1 MKFPEYFT
9 KDCFRDEEETVIE
22 GKIRALLKEMTNE
35 EKAELCHGG
44 SNPPEV
50 GQVGNG
56 GYLKGVPRL
65 GVPEIRMY
73 DGPAG
78 VTSIYETT
86 GLPAEEMLASSWS
99 RELAKD
105 YGSVT
110 GSENQ
115 MISGNCQLGAEV
127 DLVRTTHFNRTRDML
142 GEDPYLAG
150 ELAVPLVKGIQ
161 KHHVIAVLKHFAGYI
176 VSVDPADTADMI
188 IDEQTMQELYL
199 RPFARCIHEAD
210 ALGIMTTYSRVNG
223 PYAAN
228 AKPLIW
234 DVLRKQWGYRGLTM
248 CDWGGNHSF
257 SLVKGMDMEMPLG
270 AYNSTERILKFL
282 DQGKLSEESLD
293 AAAGHV
299 LYALGKA
306 GYLSLVTMDE
316 QGKIQSQEGRVA
328 PIRMPDTYGQ
338 QDQLRQKNADIAQ
351 EVALKGAVL
360 LKNERE
366 ALPLTKEDWEQEK
379 DVVLVGFGGS
389 YGICG
394 YGQERSYGTLS
405 YMRSPIEEI
414 KELSECPQAFSAQV
428 GIDYAGAC
436 MDSRYLYTDAEGE
449 SHGLVRSYG
458 ISQEDGYRPPLMSMN
473 AGGGGEEFFGVASRD
488 EEEDEEEGSLDFRP
502 MELFMPGSDAADME
516 GKKTGEVCCID
527 KTLEFTC
534 GAGNYTWKNQK
545 DGKAFPKGSAYTW
558 KGYLQVEEDGEYQ
571 INLQGIGGIVVCKM
585 DLDGT
590 GYQDIG
596 SIKLREGTQWPWGN
610 LACTPEG
617 MEICATR
624 VELKARRRYPIL
636 IYAKALLEEKDLQ
649 LRLAWVT
656 PDMKR
661 RQWQDAVLA
670 SSKAK
675 KTIFFIHQG
684 FQVAHGQA
692 KGGMNFT
699 EGTDLTLER
708 EQEELLHQVAK
719 AVHGHGGKLI
729 VAAYNGSAF
738 AMKSW
743 VDEADALLY
752 LWMPGQSGSRA
763 LAKLLLGQESPSG
776 KLPQSFPDFNEN
788 TPVTDTPE
796 HRKERWEGV
805 KEPGK
810 PRRVYASE
818 GIYTGYRWY
827 DKEGRKPLFPF
838 GHGLT
843 YTTFAYSNLKIHKG
857 EKPFV
862 TVTVQNTG
870 SRMGTEIV
878 QLYLGE
884 GETPSYAMMPIKQ
897 LCGFARAE
905 DLAPGE
911 KRAVTIEI
919 FEKSF
924 FYWDIKA
931 PLIKDSNGRLGKWKK
946 AKGARKL
953 LVGASAED
961 IRLEGIIEV

>member
-9 KDCFRDEEETVIE
+9 ADCFRDENETVIE
-22 GKIRALLKEMTNE
+22 EKIRALLWAMTNE

-44 SNPPEV
+44 INPPKV

-99 RELAKD
+99 RELAER

-110 GSENQ
+110 GSENR

-150 ELAVPLVKGIQ
+150 ELAIPLVRGIQ
-161 KHHVIAVLKHFAGYI
+161 KHHVMAVLKHFAGYI
-176 VSVDPADTADMI
+176 ISVDPADTADMV

-199 RPFARCIHEAD
+199 KPFERCIHEAG
-210 ALGIMTTYSRVNG
+210 ALGVMTTYSRING

-228 AKPLIW
+228 AEPLIS
-234 DVLRKQWGYRGLTM
+234 DVLRNQWGYRGLTM

-257 SLVKGMDMEMPLG
+257 SLAKGMDMEMPMG

-282 DQGKLSEESLD
+282 DQGKLSQETLD
-293 AAAGHV
+293 TAAGHV

-316 QGKIQSQEGRVA
+316 KGRLRTEEGRTS
-328 PIRMPDTYGQ
+328 PISIPDTYGQ
-338 QDQLRQKNADIAQ
+338 QTELRRNNARIA
-351 EVALKGAVL
+351 EEIAVKGAVL
-360 LKNERE
+360 LKNEQHT
-366 ALPLTKEDWEQEK
+366 LPITGQDCSGQG
-379 DVVLVGFGGS
+379 DVALVGFGGS
-389 YGICG
+389 YAICG
-394 YGQERSYGTLS
+394 YGQERAYGTLG
-405 YMRSPIEEI
+405 YMRSPLEAL
-414 KELSECPQAFSAQV
+414 KELSEYPEAFQAQI
-428 GIDYAGAC
+428 GIDYAGVSIE
-436 MDSRYLYTDAEGE
+436 SRYLYTDAEGE
-449 SHGLVRSYG
+449 SHGLIRYYG
-458 ISQEDGYRPPLMSMN
+458 ISQEDGYRPPLMSLS
-473 AGGGGEEFFGVASRD
+473 AGGAGEEFFGIASRD
-488 EEEDEEEGSLDFRP
+488 EEEDEEGSLDFRP

-516 GKKTGEVCCID
+516 GKETGTICCID
-527 KTLEFTC
+527 ETLEFTC
-534 GAGNYTWKNQK
+534 EKGNYTWKNQK
-545 DGKAFPKGSAYTW
+545 DGKAFPKGNAYAW
-558 KGYLQVEEDGEYQ
+558 KGYIQVEEDGEYQ
-571 INLQGIGGIVVCKM
+571 INLQGIGGVVVCKM

-590 GYQDIG
+590 GYQDMG
-596 SIKLREGTQWPWGN
+596 AVKLREGTQWPWGN

-624 VELKARRRYPIL
+624 VELKAKRRYPIL
-636 IYAKALLEEKDLQ
+636 IYGKALLKEKDLQ
-649 LRLAWVT
+649 IRLAWVT

-661 RQWQDAVLA
+661 RQRQEAVLA
-670 SSKAK
+670 ASKAK
-675 KTIFFIHQG
+675 KTIYFVHQG
-684 FQVAHGQA
+684 FQLAYGQTR
-692 KGGMNFT
+692 GGMNFA
-699 EGTDLTLER
+699 EGTDLTLEQ
-708 EQEELLHQVAK
+708 EQEDLLHEVAG
-719 AVHGHGGKLI
+719 AVHAHGGKLI

-776 KLPQSFPDFNEN
+776 KLPQSFPDVNEN
-788 TPVTDTPE
+788 TLVTDTLE
-796 HRKERWEGV
+796 HKQERWEGI
-805 KEPGK
+805 KEEGK
-810 PRRVYASE
+810 PKRVYASE
-818 GIYTGYRWY
+818 GIFTGYRWY
-827 DKEGRKPLFPF
+827 DKENRKPLFPF

-843 YTTFAYSNLKIHKG
+843 YTTFAYSDLTVEVKEEI
-857 EKPFV
+857 
-862 TVTVQNTG
+862 TVTLTVENTG
-870 SRMGTEIV
+870 SRTGTEIV
-878 QLYLGE
+878 QLYLGQ
-884 GETPSYAMMPIKQ
+884 GERPSYAMMPVKQ
-897 LCGFARAE
+897 LCGFARLE

-911 KRAVTIEI
+911 KRTVTIRI
-919 FEKSF
+919 PKTSF

-931 PLIKDSNGRLGKWKK
+931 PFIKDKHGYLSKWKK
-946 AKGARKL
+946 AGGSRKI

-961 IRLEGIIEV
+961 IRLEGSIQI

>member
-1 MKFPEYFT
+1 MKFPEFFT
-9 KDCFRDEEETVIE
+9 KDCFRVESEAVIE
-22 GKIRALLKEMTNE
+22 GKIHALLRTMTDE

-44 SNPPEV
+44 INPPEV

-78 VTSIYETT
+78 VTSVYETT

-99 RELAKD
+99 KELAER

-161 KHHVIAVLKHFAGYI
+161 KHHVMAVLKHFAGYI
-176 VSVDPADTADMI
+176 VSVNPADTADMA

-199 RPFARCIHEAD
+199 RPFERCIHEGD
-210 ALGIMTTYSRVNG
+210 ALGVMTTYSRING

-228 AKPLIW
+228 AEPLIS
-234 DVLRKQWGYRGLTM
+234 DVLRDQWGYRGLTM

-257 SLVKGMDMEMPLG
+257 SLAKGMDMEMPMG

-282 DQGKLSEESLD
+282 EQGKLSKERLD

-306 GYLSLVTMDE
+306 GYLSLVTME
-316 QGKIQSQEGRVA
+316 EKGRVQEEEGRVS

-338 QDQLRQKNADIAQ
+338 QSELRKENAGIA
-351 EVALKGAVL
+351 EEIALKGAVL
-360 LKNERE
+360 LKNEQE
-366 ALPLTKEDWEQEK
+366 ALPLTRQDCGGEG
-379 DVVLVGFGGS
+379 DVALVGFGGS
-389 YGICG
+389 YAICG

-405 YMRSPIEEI
+405 YMLPPIEALQ
-414 KELSECPQAFSAQV
+414 ELSESPGAFHARI
-428 GIDYAGAC
+428 GIDYAGTRIA
-436 MDSRYLYTDAEGE
+436 SEYLYTKAEGE
-449 SHGLVRSYG
+449 EHGLIRYYG
-458 ISQEDGYRPPLMSMN
+458 ISREDGYRPPLMSMN

-516 GKKTGEVCCID
+516 GKETGSSFGIDEV
-527 KTLEFTC
+527 LEFTC
-534 GAGNYTWKNQK
+534 GADHHTWKNQR
-545 DGKAFPKGSAYTW
+545 DGTAFPKGNAYTW

-590 GYQDIG
+590 GYREIG
-596 SIKLREGTQWPWGN
+596 SVKLREGTQWPWGN

-624 VELKARRRYPIL
+624 VELKAHRRYPIL
-636 IYAKALLEEKDLQ
+636 VYGKALLKEKDLQ

-656 PDMKR
+656 PEMKR
-661 RQWQDAVLA
+661 RHREEAILA
-670 SSKAK
+670 AAKAK
-675 KTIFFIHQG
+675 KTVYFIHQG
-684 FQVAHGQA
+684 FQLARGQA
-692 KGGMNFT
+692 KGGMSFA
-699 EGTDLTLER
+699 EGTDLTLEQ
-708 EQEELLHQVAK
+708 EQEELLHEVAK
-719 AVHGHGGKLI
+719 AAHGHGGKLI

-743 VDEADALLY
+743 IAEAEALLY

-763 LAKLLLGQESPSG
+763 LAKLLLGQESPCG
-776 KLPQSFPDFNEN
+776 KLPQSFPDVNEN

-796 HRKERWEGV
+796 HRKERWEGI
-805 KEPGK
+805 KEPGRPK
-810 PRRVYASE
+810 RIYASE

-843 YTTFAYSNLKIHKG
+843 YTTFAYSDLIIQKEG
-857 EKPFV
+857 GTAV
-862 TVTVQNTG
+862 TVTVENTG
-870 SRMGTEIV
+870 SRTGTEIV
-878 QLYLGE
+878 QVYLGE
-884 GETPSYAMMPIKQ
+884 GEAPSYAMMPVKQ
-897 LCGFARAE
+897 LCGFARL
-905 DLAPGE
+905 DRLVPGE
-911 KRAVTIEI
+911 KRRVTIRIPEA
-919 FEKSF
+919 SF

-931 PLIKDSNGRLGKWKK
+931 SLTRDARGYLGKWKK
-946 AKGARKL
+946 AGGSRRI

-961 IRLEGIIEV
+961 IRLEGRIEV